1 MSLIAESGNQRSD
14 PDLREGT
21 LVCHASS
28 ESAGHNSLLP
38 GADPNSAAEAVAPTC
53 NSNGPCVCVLV
64 YSAVLIIPGVRST
77 TAWL

>member
-53 NSNGPCVCVLV
+53 DGACVCVLV